1 MKKIDN
7 SEYIWAEK
15 YRPQTVED
23 VILPQKYITQFLT
36 YVKERRTPNMLF
48 SSTGAGLG
56 KCLHEDELLEIWV
69 DDDELYNILNS

>member
-1 MKKIDN
+1 MKIIDKD
-7 SEYIWAEK
+7 EYIWAEK

-23 VILPQKYITQFLT
+23 VILPPKMLADFMT

-56 KCLHEDELLEIWV
+56 KCLHKDEKLELYVSDEMYELLK
-69 DDDELYNILNS
+69 